1 MQAWVGDRG
10 YDLDAIPE
18 PASVVSGIELCIS
31 ALRMRLEE
39 SWMVVMMNF
48 Q

>member
-1 MQAWVGDRG
+1 MQAWIGDRG
-10 YDLDAIPE
+10 HDLDAIPE
-18 PASVVSGIELCIS
+18 PRSAVSGIELCIS

-39 SWMVVMMNF
+39 SWMKVMMNF